1 MTDSRTPREASG
13 PPQLL
18 TAKETAQ
25 LLRVHPKTLYRLA
38 RLRSNPLPSIRVGGR
53 LKFDPSDVTSWIRQR
68 REG

>member
-1 MTDSRTPREASG
+1 MTDLTFALDSGGPRR
-13 PPQLL
+13 LL
-18 TAKETAQ
+18 TAREAAD